1 MTWDNHFGGEH
12 GLLHNMASNDK
23 GFATLNKTQV
33 LNFKIVQAPLTILS
47 SGEDF
52 ASFEIWK
59 SITNA
64 PYPDYNE
71 TILY

>member
-1 MTWDNHFGGEH
+1 
-12 GLLHNMASNDK
+12 MASNDT
-23 GFATLNKTQV
+23 GFATLNKTWGM
-33 LNFKIVQAPLTILS
+33 NFKIVQEPLTILS

-71 TILY
+71 NILY